1 MKMGKFR
8 LVSVIIGMLAI
19 LGLVGPFIFGSI
31 FELVVDYVPDMV
43 KIIVSV
49 LFLVVNTITI
59 KFGGNKVWR
68 WMSFILSIVVLS
80 FWMDTLIMEG
90 IVAWK
95 ECTLVRTVSII
106 VLAISVV
113 VNVIDALVARKEAA
127 SE

>member
-1 MKMGKFR
+1 MKMSKFR

-113 VNVIDALVARKEAA
+113 VNVIDFLVARKTAV

>member
-1 MKMGKFR
+1 MKMSKFR